1 MYPSHKKFGACTGC
15 AVATDRVR
23 HIFGWRGFAFLHL
36 RLQHKELAWT
46 AKRPEVFCGCFGDLP
61 DPRAHNVIHKLH
73 DILVIAICA
82 VVCGANGW
90 AEVEQFGNSK
100 QSWFRTFLDLPSGI
114 PSHDTFGRVFAR
126 LSPDA
131 FERCFVAWTSSLPSV
146 SGGKLIAIDGKAIR
160 RSFEHAWDK
169 SGMTHLVSAFVD
181 ANHIVF
187 GQVAVADK
195 SNEIDAIPRLLSLLD
210 LAGATV
216 TIDAIGCQT
225 EIAQQI
231 VEAEGDYVLAA
242 KRISQ
247 RFITRSRRCWT
258 KRSSTALTG
267 CVTTPSSPLMGIMA
281 ASRHAGYG

>member
-1 MYPSHKKFGACTGC
+1 MDGQATGG
-15 AVATDRVR
+15 
-23 HIFGWRGFAFLHL
+23 IL
-36 RLQHKELAWT
+36 R
-46 AKRPEVFCGCFGDLP
+46 CFGDLP

-100 QSWFRTFLDLPSGI
+100 QSWFKTFLDLPSGI

-146 SGGKLIAIDGKAIR
+146 GGGKLIAIDGKAIR

-169 SGMTHLVSAFVD
+169 SGMAHLVSAFID

-187 GQVAVADK
+187 GQIAVADK
-195 SNEIDAIPRLLSLLD
+195 SNEIDAIPRLAARRRSPSRLSRPR
-210 LAGATV
+210 GTM
-216 TIDAIGCQT
+216 
-225 EIAQQI
+225 
-231 VEAEGDYVLAA
+231 
-242 KRISQ
+242 
-247 RFITRSRRCWT
+247 CW
-258 KRSSTALTG
+258 R
-267 CVTTPSSPLMGIMA
+267 
-281 ASRHAGYG
+281 